1 MAKIPEAIEEE
12 RPVNKENVRESKQT
26 VDPKRRQHRHP
37 RVVNR
42 DIFGQNPP
50 KEKSPKNKEENTGA
64 LRQRASNNGLHESKE
79 RKPAAEGP
87 PLSYNDE
94 LKVIQLRKRQ
104 FNSNN
109 MPGSTPEQRPQQDI
123 QYKQNYGKAPL
134 LEKRDSR
141 YR

>member
-12 RPVNKENVRESKQT
+12 RPINKENVRESKQA
-26 VDPKRRQHRHP
+26 VDAKRRQHRHP

-50 KEKSPKNKEENTGA
+50 KEKSPKNRDENDRQV
-64 LRQRASNNGLHESKE
+64 RQRASNNGLHESKE
-79 RKPAAEGP
+79 RKPDARPEGA

-94 LKVIQLRKRQ
+94 MKVIPLRKRQ

-109 MPGSTPEQRPQQDI
+109 MPGSTPEQRP
-123 QYKQNYGKAPL
+123 
-134 LEKRDSR
+134 
-141 YR
+141 